1 MRKLLMITAMVA
13 VALGGTAACANKPAS
28 PSSSPSTAATAADET
43 KAVCAEAKTASDSAT
58 TTLKAKL
65 AEGTQ
70 AFLAGDQAKAL
81 KAQTEAKAAAVTWTA
96 KLTELSSKPIKPEV
110 KKVLTDG
117 VAMITSLSATLGTST
132 STADAEAKLNDF
144 TTKLAAA
151 CA

>member
-28 PSSSPSTAATAADET
+28 PSSSPSTATATDET
-43 KAVCAEAKTASDSAT
+43 KAVCADAKTASDSAV

-70 AFLAGDQAKAL
+70 AFLAGDQAKAQ
-81 KAQTEAKAAAVTWTA
+81 KAQTDAKSAALAWIA
-96 KLTELSSKPIKPEV
+96 KLNELSAKPIKPEV

-117 VAMITSLSATLGTST
+117 VAMITSLTATLGTST
-132 STADAEAKLNDF
+132 TTADAEAKLNDF

>member
-28 PSSSPSTAATAADET
+28 PSSSPTTATAADET
-43 KAVCAEAKTASDSAT
+43 KAVCAEAKTASDSAIT
-58 TTLKAKL
+58 T
-65 AEGTQ
+65 
-70 AFLAGDQAKAL
+70 L

-96 KLTELSSKPIKPEV
+96 KLTELSTKPIKPEV

-117 VAMITSLSATLGTST
+117 VAMITSLTATLGTST